1 MVYGYL
7 TSNGYYGMVEG
18 RYMLF
23 ATEDEY
29 REYLA
34 TEYECFGTTA
44 EGADT
49 NAALSA
55 EPTFYEYQTSEDGV
69 MVNGYHSEDG
79 FYGMVDGK
87 YMLFETPEKYLEFL
101 EERENDDDKE

>member
-34 TEYECFGTTA
+34 TEHECFGTTA
-44 EGADT
+44 EGADI

-55 EPTFYEYQTSEDGV
+55 EPTFKDGV
-69 MVNGYHSEDG
+69 TVNGYRTEDG

-87 YMLFETPEKYLEFL
+87 YTLFETPEKYFEFL

>member
-55 EPTFYEYQTSEDGV
+55 EPTFYEYQTSEDG
-69 MVNGYHSEDG
+69 